1 MERGNVLVIG
11 NSGVGKSTLINA
23 VVGKEVAKTGWGTSG
38 TTDKLE
44 IYEPTSDEVPFR
56 VIDTIGFVP
65 NLIKQQSAVHA
76 VKKWSKDCAKKGLE
90 DNQINV
96 IWFCVDGTRSKLFEE
111 DLKALSRAAS
121 MWESVPVVVVITK
134 SYAVPDREK
143 NKEMVYKAFAKQK
156 KYASNLKDVIPVVAQ
171 IYTLNDTAYAPPEGI
186 TQLIDVTNGLMP
198 EGKKAAE
205 KDLAKFIL
213 NRKRFL
219 AQTIAATST
228 AGAAVVGAVPIPFPD
243 AVLLTPIEVGEVNA
257 IARVYGIGKNEQ
269 SKQFL
274 NSIVE
279 VGTVG
284 AAAKAL
290 ISALKAIP
298 GINLAAS
305 VINAVIA
312 GVIVT
317 ALGEGS
323 IYAFEQV
330 YLGNKDISDID
341 WVKKIIEGKLSV
353 TLVEKAKPIL
363 STLTDASTK
372 KEIIQVIMELA
383 ATVIGKMP
391 EAGTKE

>member
-1 MERGNVLVIG
+1 MEKGNVLVIG

-23 VVGKEVAKTGWGTSG
+23 VVGADVAKTGWGTSG

-44 IYEPTSDEVPFR
+44 IYEPTSEDVPFR

-76 VKKWSKDCAKKGLE
+76 VKKWSKDCAKKGKE

-143 NKEMVYKAFAKQK
+143 NRDMVFKAFAKQK
-156 KYASNLKDVIPVVAQ
+156 KYGNNLKEVIPVVAQ
-171 IYTLNDTAYAPPEGI
+171 IFTLNDTAFAPPEGI
-186 TQLIDVTNGLMP
+186 AQLIDITNELMP
-198 EGKKAAE
+198 EGRKAAE
-205 KDLAKFIL
+205 QDLAKFVL
-213 NRKRFL
+213 NRKRVL
-219 AQTIAATST
+219 AQSIATTAT
-228 AGAAVVGAVPIPFPD
+228 AGAAVVGAVPIPFSD
-243 AVLLTPIEVGEVNA
+243 AVLLTPIEVSEVNS
-257 IARVYGIGKNEQ
+257 IAWVYGIGKDEQ

-290 ISALKAIP
+290 INGLNP
-298 GINLAAS
+298 R
-305 VINAVIA
+305 
-312 GVIVT
+312 
-317 ALGEGS
+317 
-323 IYAFEQV
+323 
-330 YLGNKDISDID
+330 NKHCC
-341 WVKKIIEGKLSV
+341 
-353 TLVEKAKPIL
+353 
-363 STLTDASTK
+363 
-372 KEIIQVIMELA
+372 QRH
-383 ATVIGKMP
+383 
-391 EAGTKE
+391 

>member
-121 MWESVPVVVVITK
+121 MWESVPVIVVITK

-228 AGAAVVGAVPIPFPD
+228 TGAAVVGAVPIPFSD

-257 IARVYGIGKNEQ
+257 IARVYGIGKDEQ

-341 WVKKIIEGKLSV
+341 WVKKIIESKLSL

-363 STLTDASTK
+363 SKLTDASTK
-372 KEIIQVIMELA
+372 KEIMQVILELA
-383 ATVIGKMP
+383 ATVIGKKP
-391 EAGTKE
+391 EAGAKE